1 VRIAT
6 GVLFLLMIRG
16 AQKRQDEQWQDLER
30 QRNVPKPTAD
40 ALR

>member
-1 VRIAT
+1 VTAL
-6 GVLFLLMIRG
+6 LFILMIRG

-30 QRNVPKPTAD
+30 RRNVPKPTAE